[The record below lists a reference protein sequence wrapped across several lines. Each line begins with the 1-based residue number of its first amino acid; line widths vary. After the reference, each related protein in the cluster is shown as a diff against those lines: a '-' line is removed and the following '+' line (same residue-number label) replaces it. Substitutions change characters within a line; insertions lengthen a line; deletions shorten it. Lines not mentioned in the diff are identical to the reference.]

1 MYSLSG
7 TFAFCLPF
15 HILPRYSA
23 RMRVLLRQRQTLVR
37 CKVCQASIPSLTRGR
52 PMLPTPVLCSVCG
65 AKRAYRPSEV
75 FIGTVRRIWK

>member
-1 MYSLSG
+1 MVRGILSPFVCPF
-7 TFAFCLPF
+7 TSYRATLPVCESF
-15 HILPRYSA
+15 FVNVKRSSGG
-23 RMRVLLRQRQTLVR
+23 
-37 CKVCQASIPSLTRGR
+37 KVCQASIPSLTRGR